1 MLELEKLRTEN
12 IELQQALKSNM
23 FSNPNDSDEADRFRR
38 EISLLESLVAELRE
52 ELRNKRPMSAGN
64 QDWDDEKIEF
74 EVKLQKANARID
86 AMQNEMTSNAAG
98 FAREMSKL
106 KLIIAEKESLIETMS
121 ADIYRR

>member
-1 MLELEKLRTEN
+1 M
-12 IELQQALKSNM
+12 
-23 FSNPNDSDEADRFRR
+23 RR

-74 EVKLQKANARID
+74 EVKLQKASARID
-86 AMQNEMTSNAAG
+86 AMQNEMTSNAAK
-98 FAREMSKL
+98 FAKEMSKL